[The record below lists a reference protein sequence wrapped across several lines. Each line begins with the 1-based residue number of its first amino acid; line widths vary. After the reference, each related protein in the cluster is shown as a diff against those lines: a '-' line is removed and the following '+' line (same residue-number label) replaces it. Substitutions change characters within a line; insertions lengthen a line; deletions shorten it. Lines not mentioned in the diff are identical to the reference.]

1 MKKLGLATIIMMEM
15 CMWTYSMCMTFCA
28 LISDMF
34 SISEVNTQA
43 A

>member
-1 MKKLGLATIIMMEM
+1 MKKLGFTTIMTGMY
-15 CMWTYSMCMTFCA
+15 MWTWLMCMTFCA

>member
-1 MKKLGLATIIMMEM
+1 MKKLGFTTIIMGRF
-15 CMWTYSMCMTFCA
+15 MWTQLMCMTFCA

>member
-1 MKKLGLATIIMMEM
+1 MKKLATIIMMEM
-15 CMWTYSMCMTFCA
+15 CMCTQSMCMTFCA

>member
-1 MKKLGLATIIMMEM
+1 MKKLGFTTIMMGM
-15 CMWTYSMCMTFCA
+15 CMWTCSMCMTFCA

>member
-1 MKKLGLATIIMMEM
+1 MKKLGFTTNMMMEV
-15 CMWTYSMCMTFCA
+15 CMWTQLMCMTFCA

>member
-1 MKKLGLATIIMMEM
+1 MKKLGFTTIMMGM
-15 CMWTYSMCMTFCA
+15 FMWTQLMCMTFFA
-28 LISDMF
+28 LFSDMF

>member
-1 MKKLGLATIIMMEM
+1 MKKLGFTTIMMGM
-15 CMWTYSMCMTFCA
+15 YMWTQLMCMTFCA

-34 SISEVNTQA
+34 SISEVNIQA

>member
-1 MKKLGLATIIMMEM
+1 MKKLGFTTIMMGM
-15 CMWTYSMCMTFCA
+15 YMWTQLMCMTLCA